1 MQSYKI
7 IIRWGIIIASLAIV
21 SLILWNTYVFSQK
34 IKQQERVKVEI
45 LATAYKGLNNP
56 DLDADVNLEI
66 QILESNSN
74 IPLILTDGEGNIT
87 GHRNLD
93 EKKINK
99 EGYLEKQFALM
110 KAQNQ
115 PLLIQSGKNKQY
127 IYYRDSQLLTKLKN

>member
-66 QILESNSN
+66 QIL
-74 IPLILTDGEGNIT
+74 
-87 GHRNLD
+87 
-93 EKKINK
+93 
-99 EGYLEKQFALM
+99 
-110 KAQNQ
+110 
-115 PLLIQSGKNKQY
+115 
-127 IYYRDSQLLTKLKN
+127 